1 MQLNAGAGSGFWG
14 AEVDPDS
21 SEAFEHLERRLFVVD
36 PKQCLE
42 PLLEGKKTHGT
53 RFDRFQ
59 MPLKFNS
66 TCP

>member
-42 PLLEGKKTHGT
+42 PLLEGKKNTWNEIWS
-53 RFDRFQ
+53 FSNAI
-59 MPLKFNS
+59 KI
-66 TCP
+66 

>member
-42 PLLEGKKTHGT
+42 PLLEGKKNTW
-53 RFDRFQ
+53 
-59 MPLKFNS
+59 NEI
-66 TCP
+66 